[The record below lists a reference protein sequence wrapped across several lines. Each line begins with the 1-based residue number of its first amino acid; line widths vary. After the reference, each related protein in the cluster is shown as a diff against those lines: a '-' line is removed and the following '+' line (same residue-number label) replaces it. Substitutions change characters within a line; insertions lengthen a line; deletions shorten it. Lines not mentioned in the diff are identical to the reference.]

1 MPCGFG
7 KILPIFKATDLVFW
21 GLNEFSKVA
30 KRKIKKKSY
39 TKIYLKNL
47 RLFFQNDPKSQYRAL
62 SAILLVTLKVF
73 KERRSHIAIFVNR
86 YL

>member
-21 GLNEFSKVA
+21 GLNRLNEFSKVT

-39 TKIYLKNL
+39 TEILVIEQNIFEKFKT
-47 RLFFQNDPKSQYRAL
+47 FFFKMIQKVNIERAL
-62 SAILLVTLKVF
+62 SAI
-73 KERRSHIAIFVNR
+73 
-86 YL
+86 

>member
-21 GLNEFSKVA
+21 CLNEFSKVT

-39 TKIYLKNL
+39 TEILVIELNIFEKFLKT
-47 RLFFQNDPKSQYRAL
+47 FFFKMIQKVNIELCPQYCL
-62 SAILLVTLKVF
+62 SP
-73 KERRSHIAIFVNR
+73 
-86 YL
+86 

>member
-21 GLNEFSKVA
+21 GLNEFSKVT

-39 TKIYLKNL
+39 TEILVIEQNIFEKFKT
-47 RLFFQNDPKSQYRAL
+47 FFFKMIQKVNIERAL
-62 SAILLVTLKVF
+62 SAI
-73 KERRSHIAIFVNR
+73 
-86 YL
+86 